1 MNLTDTAFIELL
13 ASRQLT
19 IQVESKAAVES
30 LRIMLYRKLQAHI
43 AQWDAVGYLSDD
55 LQDATISVKME
66 RGGKIA
72 TLSIIKRK
80 PRLQFKILST
90 DSSDLGTPDH
100 EEVSTNLEH
109 NQTSQIQH
117 GSSDS
122 DSQRHGTHVDSSSEE
137 RESNGQCSPAEDW
150 ESELRKFIESDSDAQ
165 NQA

>member
-19 IQVESKAAVES
+19 IAVESKATVES

-72 TLSIIKRK
+72 TLSIVKRK
-80 PRLQFKILST
+80 PRLQFTILPA
-90 DSSDLGTPDH
+90 GTPDH
-100 EEVSTNLEH
+100 EEIPAHLEH

-122 DSQRHGTHVDSSSEE
+122 DSQGHGTEIDSGSTE
-137 RESNGQCSPAEDW
+137 RESNGQCSPTEDW
-150 ESELRKFIESDSDAQ
+150 ESELRRFIESDSDTQ